1 MPDIDSITQS
11 FSPSRVYGNGTHSP
25 SRHSPSRHA
34 SSSSLAAAATINAG
48 FQNEES
54 RRSSISSNRGRPS
67 PQVSRSERERRRSN
81 AFLGSYDPTLPG
93 PGELQVGDLR
103 AQPYQGMNLHLR
115 SASPQAIG
123 SPTMGGQRD
132 RAPSLGELHQELEAE
147 QEAQVVSRHLVWTYI
162 HLLLTFLCAR
172 QNRLLEMIRHQQE
185 QLQAIQQQASY
196 TPLSSSTALDD
207 TTPPSE
213 RSANYPY
220 PYAVPPNPPS
230 ASTSIFNTFRPSSPF
245 RSSMDLSRQS
255 SRRSRTPSRTA
266 SPSLR
271 PVSAGVQGPGED
283 WGFSAG
289 RSQSSFDD
297 SAFYQ
302 AETQMLTRENQMLK
316 QRIRELGTSTTRDSY
331 GTNAEQNVNSVKAT
345 QLLPIARPPPPI

>member
-147 QEAQVVSRHLVWTYI
+147 QEAQV
-162 HLLLTFLCAR
+162 
-172 QNRLLEMIRHQQE
+172 NRLLEMIRHQQE

-316 QRIRELGTSTTRDSY
+316 QRIRELERQLSESNSAAANSPATPSNLTAPPLEADNTEALLGRHASTD
-331 GTNAEQNVNSVKAT
+331 EDKDD
-345 QLLPIARPPPPI
+345 